1 MKRRIVFALAI
12 CLTVQ
17 AHAQKRTR
25 DFSLIPPTA
34 TVGTSLYRTVDFID
48 DREFKDNLGIIQV
61 GMMNSKAQVIPEVS
75 LENQIQQQLDLLV
88 TGDKDSGVLT
98 LIIRKFAIAEL
109 TGAFSE
115 SGFVDFRADLFVK
128 NDDQSYQKLATIDT
142 AHVNKGVDVTNGLL
156 MHASGI
162 VSDFL
167 KDNLNNTP
175 RDTVRYTQAQIID
188 LENLDKQ
195 QVALYSNEVLKD
207 GLYPDYIHF
216 RDQLPQGEI
225 SLKDGDI
232 SKGFYALDPN
242 GKLKRIKANKCY
254 AIVVNGIAYISS
266 ENNFYALYKNNNDYF
281 FNGPSKTTAS
291 ASNMVAASV
300 MLGAIG
306 AMLAAN
312 ATAYYVTKVDF
323 YNGSFVKVSK
333 L

>member
-1 MKRRIVFALAI
+1 MKRSIVFALAI
-12 CLTVQ
+12 CLALQV
-17 AHAQKRTR
+17 HAQKRTR
-25 DFSLIPPTA
+25 DFSLMPPTA
-34 TVGTSLYRTVDFID
+34 TVGTSLYRTIDVMD
-48 DREFKDNLGIIQV
+48 DREYKDNLGIIQV
-61 GMMNSKAQVIPEVS
+61 GIMNSKAQVIPEVP

-88 TGDKDSGVLT
+88 TGDKGRGTLA
-98 LIIRKFAIAEL
+98 LIIRKFAVAEL

-115 SGFVDFRADLFVK
+115 SGFFDFRADLFVK
-128 NDDQSYQKLATIDT
+128 HDDQSYQRLATIDT
-142 AHVNKGVDVTNGLL
+142 AHVNKGMDVTNGLL
-156 MHASGI
+156 MHASDI

-167 KDNLNNTP
+167 KDNLNSIP
-175 RDTVRYTQAQIID
+175 RDTVRYTHAQIID
-188 LENLDKQ
+188 LENLEKQ
-195 QVALYSNEVLKD
+195 QVALYSNEALKN

-216 RDQLPQGEI
+216 RDQLPQGEVT
-225 SLKDGDI
+225 LKDDDI
-232 SKGFYALDPN
+232 SKGFYAPDSN

-266 ENNFYALYKNNNDYF
+266 ENNFYALYKNNNDFF

-312 ATAYYVTKVDF
+312 TTEYYVTKIDF